1 MIRQVIRNVS
11 DAVQRTLGST
21 RYRAPKGT
29 FIVKIEIV
37 SRTLNLESD
46 LRELIER
53 RVKFALER
61 FEEQIERVW
70 IALVDINGT
79 RGGDDKQCRVVID
92 LAPSGSVHIDH
103 VSNTMESAASKAI
116 ERASHSVARTVER
129 RHRVNEMRVAIRH
142 QRDTPESE
150 ANKPE

>member
-1 MIRQVIRNVS
+1 M
-11 DAVQRTLGST
+11 
-21 RYRAPKGT
+21 
-29 FIVKIEIV
+29 KIEIV
-37 SRTLNLESD
+37 SRNLNLESD

-53 RVKFALER
+53 RVAFALER

-79 RGGDDKQCRVVID
+79 RGGNDKQCRVVID
-92 LAPSGSVHIDH
+92 LSPSGSVHVDH
-103 VSNTMESAASKAI
+103 VANTMESAASQAI

-150 ANKPE
+150 AKEPE